1 MMSFIIGYEDID
13 QGYKID
19 SFLSFI
25 AWIIVAWKKIS
36 GSFQQ
41 GVNSLLPTH
50 NMFLR
55 NVLLQQKNWKIDIY
69 MYYCAEDLVQSAVRV
84 IF

>member
-19 SFLSFI
+19 SFLSLI
-25 AWIIVAWKKIS
+25 AWIVTWKKIS
-36 GSFQQ
+36 GSFQH
-41 GVNSLLPTH
+41 GVNSLLLMH
-50 NMFLR
+50 NMLFH
-55 NVLLQQKNWKIDIY
+55 NVLLQQKIWKIEIH
-69 MYYCAEDLVQSAVRV
+69 YCAEDLVPSAVRV